1 MKTQKEWL
9 VNHLV
14 DNNFNLENTED
25 LVKKI
30 SGMTA
35 QEIID
40 SMETA
45 RLINDR
51 LNSTSLGKELS

>member
-45 RLINDR
+45 RVINNR

>member
-14 DNNFNLENTED
+14 DTNFNLENTED

-35 QEIID
+35 QDIID
-40 SMETA
+40 SMEA
-45 RLINDR
+45 AKLINDR
-51 LNSTSLGKELS
+51 LSSTSLGKELG

>member
-9 VNHLV
+9 VNHLL
-14 DNNFNLENTED
+14 NTNFNLTNTDD
-25 LVKKI
+25 LIEKI

-35 QEIID
+35 KEIID
-40 SMETA
+40 SMEMA
-45 RLINDR
+45 KNISDR